1 MGGGRWGSLSPPL
14 VVPRGTCGAAHV
26 RMRARGLR
34 EGVGRTME
42 DRHRHS
48 QRCQFAA
55 FGDAPWSGLISA
67 QIAVKTPLQLE
78 RASATASSKALSDPG
93 AFKLFI
99 PSMRGQERR
108 NDIAPL
114 MTAESLDSRLEK
126 KVENFEIEESRPWL
140 IN

>member
-1 MGGGRWGSLSPPL
+1 MEGGWGSLSPPL
-14 VVPRGTCGAAHV
+14 VVPRDTCGAAHV

-55 FGDAPWSGLISA
+55 FGDAPWSGLVSA

-78 RASATASSKALSDPG
+78 RASATASSKAPSDQG
-93 AFKLFI
+93 AFKLLI
-99 PSMRGQERR
+99 PSMRGQKRR
-108 NDIAPL
+108 NGMALPSVV
-114 MTAESLDSRLEK
+114 EFLEWS
-126 KVENFEIEESRPWL
+126 VEKMS
-140 IN
+140 

>member
-1 MGGGRWGSLSPPL
+1 MGIASPPL
-14 VVPRGTCGAAHV
+14 VVPRDTCGAAHV

-78 RASATASSKALSDPG
+78 RASATASSKAPSDQG
-93 AFKLFI
+93 AFKLLI
-99 PSMRGQERR
+99 PSMRGQKRR
-108 NDIAPL
+108 NDIAL
-114 MTAESLDSRLEK
+114 LTLLNFSSGKLK
-126 KVENFEIEESRPWL
+126 K
-140 IN
+140 

>member
-1 MGGGRWGSLSPPL
+1 MGIASPPL
-14 VVPRGTCGAAHV
+14 VVPRDTCGAAHV

-55 FGDAPWSGLISA
+55 FGDAPWSGLVSA

-78 RASATASSKALSDPG
+78 RASATASAKAPSGQG
-93 AFKLFI
+93 AFKL
-99 PSMRGQERR
+99 PNASTRGQK
-108 NDIAPL
+108 
-114 MTAESLDSRLEK
+114 RL
-126 KVENFEIEESRPWL
+126 
-140 IN
+140 

>member
-1 MGGGRWGSLSPPL
+1 MGIASPPL
-14 VVPRGTCGAAHV
+14 VVPRDTCGAAHV

-55 FGDAPWSGLISA
+55 FGDAPWSGLVSA

-78 RASATASSKALSDPG
+78 RASATASSKAPSDQG
-93 AFKLFI
+93 AFKLLI
-99 PSMRGQERR
+99 PSMRGQKRC

-114 MTAESLDSRLEK
+114 TVVEFLEWRVEK
-126 KVENFEIEESRPWL
+126 KS
-140 IN
+140 